1 MVTVSQQLKD
11 LNISV
16 GFDCSSN
23 KAAMA
28 YFRCQVMLYHFS
40 VCLGPTPLRG
50 RGGLSHQLQIP
61 RPLVQF
67 THNRRVLNTSST
79 FKNRNRIHLVTNIYI
94 LCYQIRRRMLWA
106 GKKIIN
112 VNWNTNFT
120 EFAIQCLRKTNLER
134 WMDDQSWFPAHRRSD
149 TRGAKSPEGAAVRIG
164 EEGKGGSCPKYKVWG
179 WRRTCPLTTI
189 TIRTFLFIKYMKNL
203 NTSVCYSVLNR

>member
-1 MVTVSQQLKD
+1 MVAVSQQLKD
-11 LNISV
+11 LNICV
-16 GFDCSSN
+16 GLDCSSN

-79 FKNRNRIHLVTNIYI
+79 FRNRQFISSPITIFCVNKYVVECCGLV
-94 LCYQIRRRMLWA
+94 
-106 GKKIIN
+106 KKIN
-112 VNWNTNFT
+112 SVNWNTNFT

-134 WMDDQSWFPAHRRSD
+134 WMDDQSWFPARRRSD
-149 TRGAKSPEGAAVRIG
+149 TLGAKSPEGAAVRIG

-189 TIRTFLFIKYMKNL
+189 SIRTFFFIKYMKNL
-203 NTSVCYSVLNR
+203 NTSVCYSILNR